1 MPVQNFGPKAEKA
14 KVTAFIQ
21 ELHIAHQALMRAHA
35 GGVPPGL
42 CDDEG
47 PVDWHTS
54 VGVRG
59 GFKRYVQAPNLAVF
73 MIQFDDSHVCS
84 NGLKLNHQVVI

>member
-35 GGVPPGL
+35 GGGPPGL

-54 VGVRG
+54 VGDRG
-59 GFKRYVQAPNLAVF
+59 GFKRYVQAGF
-73 MIQFDDSHVCS
+73 S
-84 NGLKLNHQVVI
+84 